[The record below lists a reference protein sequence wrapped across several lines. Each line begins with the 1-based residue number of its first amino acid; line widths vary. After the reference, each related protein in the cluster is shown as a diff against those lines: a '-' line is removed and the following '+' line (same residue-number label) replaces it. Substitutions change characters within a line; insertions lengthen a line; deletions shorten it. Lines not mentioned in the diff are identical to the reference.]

1 MSIQPSAV
9 APSIGRPNS
18 CLILAMSWKG
28 TALWRRS
35 RYSRFLPSGE
45 VKSCA
50 KALTPFVCSSFWA
63 RPKRCRRPL
72 FFFTASTSAAA
83 PSGPRELPLS
93 SMKRSAWFVAS
104 AAQRLFAAPSSR
116 RLYWRLKC
124 SSVGCDFSGPS
135 LRAAAPLSPR
145 RHPAKQS
152 DFTDLFFARPA
163 QNSPSTPSAS
173 QMLLLKITFSS
184 DLLPPKMPPTAFI
197 PFAPKRA
204 RGIRRVFRFLP
215 TCCPS
220 FVLLLRPVMSH
231 WHPSSPMLLSERFN
245 SSKVITASL
254 SSSFSKS
261 ERMACEPYLEAQAW
275 SEVCGLSIF
284 CRSRTFWPTSRTSRA
299 PRAVGMLTG
308 SIGAA
313 AAMLRRGPGLSRVLL
328 GFAVKMA

>member
-35 RYSRFLPSGE
+35 RYSRLLPSAE
-45 VKSCA
+45 VKSMLSA
-50 KALTPFVCSSFWA
+50 RTPLACSSFCCTA
-63 RPKRCRRPL
+63 SRCKRPL
-72 FFFTASTSAAA
+72 FFLTPSTRARAPAAPNELPLRSRKRSASFTAS
-83 PSGPRELPLS
+83 
-93 SMKRSAWFVAS
+93 M
-104 AAQRLFAAPSSR
+104 AQTLFAALSSK
-116 RLYWRLKC
+116 RLYWTLTC
-124 SSVGCDFSGPS
+124 SSFGCDFSGPS
-135 LRAAAPLSPR
+135 QSDATPLSPR
-145 RHPAKQS
+145 RQPARQS
-152 DFTDLFFARPA
+152 DFTDLFFASPA
-163 QNSPSTPSAS
+163 ENSPSTPSAS
-173 QMLLLKITFSS
+173 QMLLLKMTFSK
-184 DLLPPKMPPTAFI
+184 DLLAPRMPPIACM
-197 PFAPKRA
+197 PSAPKRA
-204 RGIRRVFRFLP
+204 RGMRRTFRCWP
-215 TCCPS
+215 TCSPD
-220 FVLLLRPVMSH
+220 FVLPLRPFMSQRQ
-231 WHPSSPMLLSERFN
+231 PSSPMLLSERFS
-245 SSKVITASL
+245 SSKDITASF

-261 ERMACEPYLEAQAW
+261 DRMAWAPYLEAHAW